1 MQVAKCGRSFSSVDR
16 EEKKSKNKFNYIY
29 RRMVW
34 FYEFV
39 ERECEV
45 FISSSL
51 RQSELQSRE
60 RERESEQ

>member
-1 MQVAKCGRSFSSVDR
+1 MEEASAQLIERKRNQKINLIIYTEEWCG
-16 EEKKSKNKFNYIY
+16 
-29 RRMVW
+29 